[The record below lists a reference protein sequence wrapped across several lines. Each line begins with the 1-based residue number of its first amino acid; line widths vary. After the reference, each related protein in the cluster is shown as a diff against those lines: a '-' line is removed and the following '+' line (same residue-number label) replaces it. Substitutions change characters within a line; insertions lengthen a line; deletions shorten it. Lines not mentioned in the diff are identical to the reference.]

1 MRTAVLAAMLALAV
15 PVAVPAADKTFSDS
29 TDVVVVEVPVQ
40 VLKDGEPV
48 RGLKAD
54 DFEVYEGRH
63 KLPVTGFEVLDLES
77 VPDKPGPG
85 FQKAKPVAAR
95 RHFLLLFDLGF
106 SSPKAIAQA
115 REAAEGLVKGLHP
128 VDLVAVASYTPS
140 KGPQLL
146 LGFTSDKEQ
155 IAKAL
160 DLLGQPEMFDRVPDP
175 LRLVL
180 GSGGFGGG
188 GGGGGGGTA
197 GGRGAPGGG
206 GRGAERREAIESAF
220 GEGDTPFLSAVSGPM
235 NASERAVRQRAVT
248 AMTRGYAD
256 LAKAMSGLYGRK
268 YVVLF
273 SEGFDSSLFQ
283 GTANMDE
290 QNSMAA
296 ASAEGAIWGVDSE
309 QRYGSTKTTN
319 DLEKMLEEFR
329 RGDCVIQTVDIGGL
343 RERGGAESQWT
354 GGRDSLFAIA
364 DGTGGELYEN
374 FNDLSAAMG
383 QMLKRTSVTYVV
395 AFQPEGLKRDGA
407 YHRLRVELKGAAKGT
422 RVVHRPGF
430 YAPRPF
436 GQQSGTEKMLQTAQ
450 QVVGG
455 EAGDA
460 GGTGGIPVS
469 VLAAPFPAAGGQSYV
484 PVLLE
489 VAGPALLAGQP
500 AGQPLPAEIYVYAMD
515 MDGAVKD
522 FVSQTIGLDLG
533 KVEPALRQSGLKFFG
548 HLDLGPG
555 DYSLRVLARNGATG
569 ATGFK
574 VATVHVPAFTAAD
587 PVLLPAFFPEPAG
600 KWLIVREAV
609 KEGDPQVPYPFMA
622 GEQPF
627 IPASL
632 PVLGPGEEAA
642 VSLVGYH
649 LKDGDLQ
656 AEAKILTA
664 EGQDAGEA
672 ELRVVKRFGR
682 GADGADR
689 VSAAF
694 RTPGLKPGDY
704 LLMVTLVDPSG
715 GSETSVTPFAVRAPA
730 APAATGR

>member
-1 MRTAVLAAMLALAV
+1 MRTAILAAVLALAV
-15 PVAVPAADKTFSDS
+15 PSLSGAAPAAEKTFSDS

-40 VLKDGEPV
+40 VLRDGEPV
-48 RGLKAD
+48 RDLKAD

-63 KLPVTGFEVLDLES
+63 KLPVTGFEVLDLNA
-77 VPDKPGPG
+77 VPDKPEAG
-85 FQKAKPVAAR
+85 FKKAKPVAAR

-115 REAAEGLVKGLHP
+115 RGAAADLLKGLHP
-128 VDLVAVASYTPS
+128 VDLVAVASYMPS

-146 LGFTSDKEQ
+146 LGFTSDKDQ

-160 DLLGQPEMFDRVPDP
+160 DMLGQPQMFDRVPDP

-180 GSGGFGGG
+180 NSGGFSGGG
-188 GGGGGGGTA
+188 GGGGGGG
-197 GGRGAPGGG
+197 GRGPGGG
-206 GRGAERREAIESAF
+206 GGRSSDRKEALENSF
-220 GEGDTPFLSAVSGPM
+220 GEGDTPFLSAVAGPM
-235 NASERAVRQRAVT
+235 NQSERAVRQRAVT

-290 QNSMAA
+290 QNTMAA
-296 ASAEGAIWGVDSE
+296 ASAAGAIWGVDSE

-343 RERGGAESQWT
+343 RERGGSESQWS

-383 QMLKRTSVTYVV
+383 QMLKRTSVTYVL

-407 YHRLRVELKGAAKGT
+407 YHRLRVELKDAPKGT
-422 RVVHRPGF
+422 RVVHRPGY

-436 GQQSGTEKMLQTAQ
+436 GEQSGTEKMLQTAQ
-450 QVVGG
+450 QVV
-455 EAGDA
+455 AGVE
-460 GGTGGIPVS
+460 GGIPVS
-469 VLAAPFPAAGGQSYV
+469 VLAAPFPAAGGQAYV

-515 MDGAVKD
+515 MEGAVKD
-522 FVSQTIGLDLG
+522 FVSQTIGLDLA

-555 DYSLRVLARNGATG
+555 DYSLRVLVRNGATG
-569 ATGFK
+569 ASGLE

-656 AEAKILTA
+656 AEAKVLTA
-664 EGQDAGEA
+664 DGQDAGAA

-689 VSAAF
+689 VSAALK
-694 RTPGLKPGDY
+694 TPGLRPGDY

-715 GSETSVTPFAVRAPA
+715 SAETSVAPFAIRGPAA

>member
-1 MRTAVLAAMLALAV
+1 MRTAILAAILALTV
-15 PVAVPAADKTFSDS
+15 PSVAPAAEKTFSDS

-40 VLKDGEPV
+40 VLRDGEPV
-48 RGLKAD
+48 RDLKAS
-54 DFEVYEGRH
+54 DFEVYEGRR
-63 KLPVTGFEVLDLES
+63 KLPVTGFEVLDLNA
-77 VPDKPGPG
+77 VPDKPGFKP
-85 FQKAKPVAAR
+85 AKPVAAR

-106 SSPKAIAQA
+106 SSPKAIGQA
-115 REAAEGLVKGLHP
+115 REAAADLVKGLHP

-146 LGFTSDKEQ
+146 LGFTSDKDQ
-155 IAKAL
+155 IARAL
-160 DLLGQPEMFDRVPDP
+160 DMLGQPQMFDRVPDP

-180 GSGGFGGG
+180 GSGGPSGGG
-188 GGGGGGGTA
+188 GGGGGGGR
-197 GGRGAPGGG
+197 GGTGGA
-206 GRGAERREAIESAF
+206 RAAERKEALADAF
-220 GEGDTPFLSAVSGPM
+220 GEGDTPFLSAIAGPM
-235 NASERAVRQRAVT
+235 AQSDRAVRQRAVT

-273 SEGFDSSLFQ
+273 SEGFDSTLFQ

-290 QNSMAA
+290 QNTMAA
-296 ASAEGAIWGVDSE
+296 ASAAGAIWGVDSE
-309 QRYGSTKTTN
+309 QRYGSTKTSN

-343 RERGGAESQWT
+343 RERGGAETQWA

-374 FNDLSAAMG
+374 FNDLSAAMS
-383 QMLKRTSVTYVV
+383 QMLKRTSVTYVL

-407 YHRLRVELKGAAKGT
+407 YHRLRVELKGSPKGT
-422 RVVHRPGF
+422 RLVHRPGY
-430 YAPRPF
+430 YAPRPI
-436 GQQSGTEKMLQTAQ
+436 GELNTTERMLQTAQ
-450 QVVGG
+450 QVLGG
-455 EAGDA
+455 VE
-460 GGTGGIPVS
+460 GGIPVS
-469 VLAAPFPAAGGQSYV
+469 VLAAPFPVTGADTGLAYV

-500 AGQPLPAEIYVYAMD
+500 AGQPLPAEIYVYALD
-515 MDGAVKD
+515 AEGAVKD
-522 FVSQTIGLDLG
+522 FVSQTIGLDLA

-548 HLDLGPG
+548 HLDLAPG
-555 DYSLRVLARNGATG
+555 DYSVRVLVRNGATG
-569 ATGFK
+569 VSGLE
-574 VATVHVPAFTAAD
+574 VATVHVPSFTD
-587 PVLLPAFFPEPAG
+587 PILLPAFFPEPAG

-632 PVLGPGEEAA
+632 PVLGSGEEAA

-656 AEAKILTA
+656 AEAKVLTA
-664 EGQDAGEA
+664 DGREAGEA

-689 VSAAF
+689 VTAALK
-694 RTPGLKPGDY
+694 TPGLRPGDY
-704 LLMVTLVDPSG
+704 LLMITLVDPSG
-715 GSETSVTPFAVRAPA
+715 GSETSVTPFTVRGGPA

>member
-1 MRTAVLAAMLALAV
+1 MRKAVVAAFLALAV
-15 PVAVPAADKTFSDS
+15 PAVAPAAEKTFSDS
-29 TDVVVVEVPVQ
+29 TDVVAVEVPVQ
-40 VLKDGEPV
+40 VLRDGEPV
-48 RGLKAD
+48 RDLKAD

-63 KLPVTGFEVLDLES
+63 RLPVTGFEVLDLNA
-77 VPDKPGPG
+77 VPAQPETG
-85 FQKAKPVAAR
+85 FKKAKPVAAR

-115 REAAEGLVKGLHP
+115 REAAADLVKDLHP

-146 LGFTSDKEQ
+146 LGFTADKDQ

-160 DLLGQPEMFDRVPDP
+160 DMLGQPQMFDRVPDP

-180 GSGGFGGG
+180 NSGGFGGSGGGGGGGPRGGG
-188 GGGGGGGTA
+188 GGGGGGGRA
-197 GGRGAPGGG
+197 
-206 GRGAERREAIESAF
+206 AERKEALENAF
-220 GEGDTPFLSAVSGPM
+220 GEGDTPFLSAISGPM

-283 GTANMDE
+283 GTANVDE
-290 QNSMAA
+290 QLSMAA
-296 ASAEGAIWGVDSE
+296 ASTEGAIWGVDSE

-329 RGDCVIQTVDIGGL
+329 RGDCVVQTVDIGGL
-343 RERGGAESQWT
+343 RERGGAESQWV

-374 FNDLSAAMG
+374 FNDLSAAMS
-383 QMLKRTSVTYVV
+383 QMLNRTSVTYVL
-395 AFQPEGLKRDGA
+395 AFQPEGLKRDGS
-407 YHRLRVELKGAAKGT
+407 YHRLRVELKNAPKGT
-422 RVVHRPGF
+422 RLVHRPGY
-430 YAPRPF
+430 YAPRPY
-436 GQQSGTEKMLQTAQ
+436 GEQSGTEKMLQAAQ
-450 QVVGG
+450 QVM
-455 EAGDA
+455 AGTE
-460 GGTGGIPVS
+460 GKSGIPVS
-469 VLAAPFPAAGGQSYV
+469 VLAAPFAAAGGQAYV

-489 VAGPALLAGQP
+489 VPGPALLAGQP

-515 MDGAVKD
+515 SAGAVKD
-522 FVSQTIGLDLG
+522 FVSQTIGLDLA
-533 KVEPALRQSGLKFFG
+533 KVETALRQSGLKFFG
-548 HLDLGPG
+548 HLDLAPG
-555 DYSLRVLARNGATG
+555 DYSVRVLVRNGATG
-569 ATGFK
+569 AAGLE
-574 VATVHVPAFTAAD
+574 VATVHVPSFAAAD
-587 PVLLPAFFPEPAG
+587 PVLLPALFPEPAG

-622 GEQPF
+622 GEQPY
-627 IPASL
+627 IPASK

-656 AEAKILTA
+656 AEAKVLTA
-664 EGQDAGEA
+664 DGQDAGNA

-689 VSAAF
+689 VSAALK
-694 RTPGLKPGDY
+694 TPGLQPGDY
-704 LLMVTLVDPSG
+704 LLMVILTDPTGS
-715 GSETSVTPFAVRAPA
+715 SETSVTPFVVRGPVTA
-730 APAATGR
+730 AATRPGR

>member
-1 MRTAVLAAMLALAV
+1 MRASILAATLVLALPAV
-15 PVAVPAADKTFSDS
+15 APAAEKTFSDS

-40 VLKDGEPV
+40 VIRDGEPV
-48 RGLKAD
+48 RDLKAD
-54 DFEVYEGRH
+54 DFEVFEGRH
-63 KLPVTGFEVLDLES
+63 RLPVTGFEVLDLNA
-77 VPDKPGPG
+77 VPDKPEPG
-85 FQKAKPVAAR
+85 LKKAKPVAAR

-115 REAAEGLVKGLHP
+115 RGAAADLLKGLHP
-128 VDLVAVASYTPS
+128 VDLAAVATYTPS

-155 IAKAL
+155 IRKAL

-180 GSGGFGGG
+180 GSGAPSGGG
-188 GGGGGGGTA
+188 GGGGGGGRA
-197 GGRGAPGGG
+197 AGGG
-206 GRGAERREAIESAF
+206 GGARADERREALDSAF
-220 GEGDTPFLSAVSGPM
+220 EEGDTPFLSALTGPM

-248 AMTRGYAD
+248 AMTRGFAD

-273 SEGFDSSLFQ
+273 SEGFDSSLYQ
-283 GTANMDE
+283 GTADVDE
-290 QNSMAA
+290 QNEMAA
-296 ASAEGAIWGVDSE
+296 ASSEGAIWGVDSE
-309 QRYGSTKTTN
+309 RRYGSTKTSN
-319 DLEKMLEEFR
+319 DMEKMLEEFR

-343 RERGGAESQWT
+343 RERGGAQQQWV

-374 FNDLSAAMG
+374 FNDLSVAMG
-383 QMLKRTSVTYVV
+383 QMLKRTSVTYVL
-395 AFQPEGLKRDGA
+395 AFQPEGLKRDGS
-407 YHRLRVELKGAAKGT
+407 YHRLRVDLKNAPKGT
-422 RVVHRPGF
+422 RVVHRPGY

-436 GQQSGTEKMLQTAQ
+436 GQQNGTEKMLQTAQ
-450 QVVGG
+450 QVISGA
-455 EAGDA
+455 E
-460 GGTGGIPVS
+460 GGIPVS
-469 VLAAPFPAAGGQSYV
+469 VLAAPFPTAGDPGGQAYV

-515 MDGAVKD
+515 AEGAVKD
-522 FVSQTIGLDLG
+522 FVSQTIGLDLA
-533 KVEPALRQSGLKFFG
+533 KVEPVLKQSGLKFFG
-548 HLDLGPG
+548 HLDLPPG
-555 DYSLRVLARNGATG
+555 DYSIRVLVRNGATG
-569 ATGFK
+569 ASGLEA
-574 VATVHVPAFTAAD
+574 ATVHVPAFTAAD
-587 PVLLPAFFPEPAG
+587 PVLLPALFPEPAG
-600 KWLIVREAV
+600 KWLIVREAM

-627 IPASL
+627 IPASK

-656 AEAKILTA
+656 AEAKVLTA
-664 EGQDAGEA
+664 EGQDVGNAD
-672 ELRVVKRFGR
+672 LRLVKRFGR

-689 VSAAF
+689 VSAALK
-694 RTPGLKPGDY
+694 TPGLKPGDY
-704 LLMVTLVDPSG
+704 LLMVTLTDPSG
-715 GSETSVTPFAVRAPA
+715 SSETSVTPFAVGSGGGA
-730 APAATGR
+730 AAAGASGR